1 MESPHRPVL
10 LYDGECR
17 LCRFAARSVVRLDRR
32 HEVAFLPLQD
42 DAANRLLAAL
52 AENERLDTWRI
63 AQPDGSLTGR
73 GAGVPDLLDA
83 MWLTRRLGR
92 LLELVPGPAL
102 DACYR
107 WIARNRGSLGRFV
120 PNGPAPRRFP

>member
-1 MESPHRPVL
+1 ML

-17 LCRFAARSVVRLDRR
+17 LCRFAARCVVRLDRR

-42 DAANRLLAAL
+42 DAASRLLAVL

-63 AQPDGSLTGR
+63 AQPNGSLTGR

-83 MWLTRRLGR
+83 MWLTRLGGR
-92 LLELVPGPAL
+92 LLELVPDSAL
-102 DACYR
+102 EAMYQA
-107 WIARNRGSLGRFV
+107 IARNRGSLGRFV

>member
-1 MESPHRPVL
+1 ML

-17 LCRFAARSVVRLDRR
+17 LCRFAARCVVRLDRR

-42 DAANRLLAAL
+42 DAASHLLAAL
-52 AENERLDTWRI
+52 AQSERFDTWRI
-63 AQPDGSLTGR
+63 AQPDGSLTGY

-83 MWLTRRLGR
+83 MWLTRPVGR
-92 LLELVPGPAL
+92 VLELVPDAAL

-107 WIARNRGSLGRFV
+107 WIARRRSSLGRFV